1 MISRFWG
8 KQMQPIVE
16 QVLREL
22 SGSNFALE
30 LKEMIVEELEEV
42 ADKVMR
48 EHMVE
53 IKEELI
59 STVSDKLLVVSTGLV
74 PILTAFNCP
83 ASSVL
88 RSSNEGS
95 GGGHLAVYCP

>member
-59 STVSDKLLVVSTGLV
+59 STVSDRLIELL
-74 PILTAFNCP
+74 AER
-83 ASSVL
+83 L
-88 RSSNEGS
+88 R
-95 GGGHLAVYCP
+95 GGG

>member
-53 IKEELI
+53 IKAELI
-59 STVSDKLLVVSTGLV
+59 SPVSDRLIELLTER
-74 PILTAFNCP
+74 
-83 ASSVL
+83 L
-88 RSSNEGS
+88 R
-95 GGGHLAVYCP
+95 GGG

>member
-8 KQMQPIVE
+8 KQMQPIVV

-59 STVSDKLLVVSTGLV
+59 STVSDRLIELLTER
-74 PILTAFNCP
+74 
-83 ASSVL
+83 L
-88 RSSNEGS
+88 R
-95 GGGHLAVYCP
+95 GGG

>member
-59 STVSDKLLVVSTGLV
+59 STVSDRLIELLTER
-74 PILTAFNCP
+74 
-83 ASSVL
+83 L
-88 RSSNEGS
+88 R
-95 GGGHLAVYCP
+95 GGG

>member
-53 IKEELI
+53 IKAELI
-59 STVSDKLLVVSTGLV
+59 STVSARLIELLTER
-74 PILTAFNCP
+74 
-83 ASSVL
+83 L
-88 RSSNEGS
+88 R
-95 GGGHLAVYCP
+95 GGG

>member
-53 IKEELI
+53 LKEELI
-59 STVSDKLLVVSTGLV
+59 STVSDRLIELLTER
-74 PILTAFNCP
+74 
-83 ASSVL
+83 L
-88 RSSNEGS
+88 R
-95 GGGHLAVYCP
+95 GGG